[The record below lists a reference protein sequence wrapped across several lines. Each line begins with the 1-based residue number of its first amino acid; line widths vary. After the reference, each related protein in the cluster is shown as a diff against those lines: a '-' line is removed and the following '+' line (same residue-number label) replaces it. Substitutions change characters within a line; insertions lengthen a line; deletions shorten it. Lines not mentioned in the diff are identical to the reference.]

1 MTTFSQHPTMSL
13 SKRYLPF
20 IIIAA
25 VAALTVG
32 AGVMLYRAKQRAIPT
47 ARTTSMPVD
56 KTISE
61 TADKT
66 KETAAHVRGEADAPV
81 TLEEFGD
88 FQCPS
93 CATVS
98 GVISKLEQE
107 YGPRLRVVFRHFPLA
122 MHPHALEA
130 ALAAEAAGLQGRFW
144 EMHDMLY
151 QYQSVWSKAS
161 NVRPLFDA
169 YAGALH
175 LNVERFRKDS
185 NSNEVRT
192 RVILEGEDGVS
203 RGVKNTP
210 TLFVNGQVVR
220 NAFTAERLREAI
232 DAALIGHKSS
242 NNSTKG
248 GHK

>member
-1 MTTFSQHPTMSL
+1 M
-13 SKRYLPF
+13 KRYLPF

-32 AGVMLYRAKQRAIPT
+32 AGVMLYRAKQRAIST
-47 ARTTSMPVD
+47 ASTTSKPVD
-56 KTISE
+56 KTMSE
-61 TADKT
+61 TADTFEGK
-66 KETAAHVRGEADAPV
+66 AAHVRGAPDAPV
-81 TLEEFGD
+81 TLEVFGD

-93 CATVS
+93 CATIS

-122 MHPHALEA
+122 MHPHAMDA

-161 NVRPLFDA
+161 DPRRLFEA
-169 YAGALH
+169 YAGSLG
-175 LNVERFRKDS
+175 LDVDRFREDS
-185 NSNEVRT
+185 SSDEVRT
-192 RVILEGEDGVS
+192 RVITEGEDGVS

-210 TLFVNGQVVR
+210 TLFVNGQVR
-220 NAFTAERLREAI
+220 TAFTAERLRDAI
-232 DAALIGHKSS
+232 DAALIGHKTS
-242 NNSTKG
+242 
-248 GHK
+248 

>member
-1 MTTFSQHPTMSL
+1 M
-13 SKRYLPF
+13 KRYLPF

-25 VAALTVG
+25 VAAITVG
-32 AGVMLYRAKQRAIPT
+32 AGVLLYRAKQRAIPIAAAT
-47 ARTTSMPVD
+47 PKPIA
-56 KTISE
+56 KTIIE

-66 KETAAHVRGEADAPV
+66 EEKEHVRGVPDAPV
-81 TLEEFGD
+81 TLEVFGD

-93 CATVS
+93 CATIS

-122 MHPHALEA
+122 MHPHAMDA

-151 QYQSVWSKAS
+151 QYQSVWSNAS
-161 NVRPLFDA
+161 NPRLLFEM
-169 YAGALH
+169 YAKSLGLD
-175 LNVERFRKDS
+175 VERFKEDA

-192 RVILEGEDGVS
+192 RIITEGEDGVS

-210 TLFVNGQVVR
+210 TLFVNGQVR
-220 NAFTAERLREAI
+220 TAFTAERLREAI

-242 NNSTKG
+242 
-248 GHK
+248 

>member
-1 MTTFSQHPTMSL
+1 M
-13 SKRYLPF
+13 KRYLPF

-32 AGVMLYRAKQRAIPT
+32 AGVMLYRAKQHAIAT
-47 ARTTSMPVD
+47 ASITSKPVE

-61 TADKT
+61 TADTFDGK
-66 KETAAHVRGEADAPV
+66 AAHVRGAPDAPV
-81 TLEEFGD
+81 TLEVFGD

-107 YGPRLRVVFRHFPLA
+107 YGPRLRVVFRQFPLA

-151 QYQSVWSKAS
+151 QYQSIWSNAS
-161 NVRPLFDA
+161 NPRRLFEI
-169 YAGALH
+169 YAGSLG
-175 LNVERFRKDS
+175 LDVERFKEDS
-185 NSNEVRT
+185 RSDEVRT
-192 RVILEGEDGVS
+192 RIITEGEDGVS

-210 TLFVNGQVVR
+210 TLFVNGQVR
-220 NAFTAERLREAI
+220 TAFTAERLREAI

-242 NNSTKG
+242 
-248 GHK
+248 

>member
-1 MTTFSQHPTMSL
+1 
-13 SKRYLPF
+13 
-20 IIIAA
+20 
-25 VAALTVG
+25 
-32 AGVMLYRAKQRAIPT
+32 
-47 ARTTSMPVD
+47 MPVD

-107 YGPRLRVVFRHFPLA
+107 YGPRLRVVFRQFPLA

-175 LNVERFRKDS
+175 LNVERFREDS
-185 NSNEVRT
+185 NSNEVKT
-192 RVILEGEDGVS
+192 RVVLEGEDGVS

-220 NAFTAERLREAI
+220 AAFTAERLREAI
-232 DAALIGHKSS
+232 DAALIGQKSS
-242 NNSTKG
+242 NNSAKG

>member
-1 MTTFSQHPTMSL
+1 M
-13 SKRYLPF
+13 KRYLPF

-47 ARTTSMPVD
+47 ASTTSKPVD

-61 TADKT
+61 TADTFEGK
-66 KETAAHVRGEADAPV
+66 AAHVRGAPDAPV
-81 TLEEFGD
+81 TLEVFGD

-93 CATVS
+93 CAMIS

-107 YGPRLRVVFRHFPLA
+107 YGGRLRVVFRHFPLA
-122 MHPHALEA
+122 MHPHAMDA

-161 NVRPLFDA
+161 DPRRLFET
-169 YAGALH
+169 YAGSLG
-175 LNVERFRKDS
+175 LDIERFREDS
-185 NSNEVRT
+185 SSNEVRT
-192 RVILEGEDGVS
+192 RIVVEGEDGVS

-210 TLFVNGQVVR
+210 TLFVNGQEAR
-220 NAFTAERLREAI
+220 AAFTAERLHEVI

-242 NNSTKG
+242 
-248 GHK
+248 

>member
-1 MTTFSQHPTMSL
+1 
-13 SKRYLPF
+13 
-20 IIIAA
+20 
-25 VAALTVG
+25 
-32 AGVMLYRAKQRAIPT
+32 
-47 ARTTSMPVD
+47 MPVD

-107 YGPRLRVVFRHFPLA
+107 YGPRLRLVFRHFPLA

-161 NVRPLFDA
+161 DPGRLFET
-169 YAGALH
+169 YAGSLG
-175 LNVERFRKDS
+175 LDVERFREDS

-192 RVILEGEDGVS
+192 RIVVEGEDGVS

-210 TLFVNGQVVR
+210 TLFVNGQVR
-220 NAFTAERLREAI
+220 TAFTAERLREAI
-232 DAALIGHKSS
+232 EAALIGHKSS
-242 NNSTKG
+242 
-248 GHK
+248 

>member
-1 MTTFSQHPTMSL
+1 M
-13 SKRYLPF
+13 KRYLPF

-47 ARTTSMPVD
+47 ASTTSKPVD

-61 TADKT
+61 TADTFEGK
-66 KETAAHVRGEADAPV
+66 AAHVRGAPDAPV
-81 TLEEFGD
+81 TLEVFGD

-93 CATVS
+93 CAMIS

-107 YGPRLRVVFRHFPLA
+107 YGGRLRVVFRHFPLA
-122 MHPHALEA
+122 MHPHAMDA

-161 NVRPLFDA
+161 DPRRLFET
-169 YAGALH
+169 YAGSLG
-175 LNVERFRKDS
+175 LDIERFREDS
-185 NSNEVRT
+185 SSNEVRT
-192 RVILEGEDGVS
+192 RIVVEGQDGVS

-210 TLFVNGQVVR
+210 TLFVNGQEAR
-220 NAFTAERLREAI
+220 AAFTAERLREAI

-242 NNSTKG
+242 
-248 GHK
+248 

>member
-13 SKRYLPF
+13 SKRYFPF

-98 GVISKLEQE
+98 GVIGKLEQE
-107 YGPRLRVVFRHFPLA
+107 YGRRVRGVLRPCALE
-122 MHPHALEA
+122 MHPHALEH
-130 ALAAEAAGLQGRFW
+130 ALGDGGAGL
-144 EMHDMLY
+144 
-151 QYQSVWSKAS
+151 
-161 NVRPLFDA
+161 P
-169 YAGALH
+169 
-175 LNVERFRKDS
+175 
-185 NSNEVRT
+185 
-192 RVILEGEDGVS
+192 
-203 RGVKNTP
+203 
-210 TLFVNGQVVR
+210 
-220 NAFTAERLREAI
+220 
-232 DAALIGHKSS
+232 
-242 NNSTKG
+242 
-248 GHK
+248 

>member
-1 MTTFSQHPTMSL
+1 M
-13 SKRYLPF
+13 KRYFPF
-20 IIIAA
+20 ILIAA
-25 VAALTVG
+25 VAMLTVG
-32 AGVMLYRAKQRAIPT
+32 SGAMLYRAKQRSVAAAGATGSGTSAITPQ
-47 ARTTSMPVD
+47 
-56 KTISE
+56 
-61 TADKT
+61 
-66 KETAAHVRGEADAPV
+66 HVRGASGAPV

-210 TLFVNGQVVR
+210 ALFVNGQVVR

>member
-1 MTTFSQHPTMSL
+1 M
-13 SKRYLPF
+13 KRYLPF

-47 ARTTSMPVD
+47 ASTTSKPVD

-61 TADKT
+61 TADTFEGK
-66 KETAAHVRGEADAPV
+66 AAHVRGAPDAPV
-81 TLEEFGD
+81 TLEVFGD

-122 MHPHALEA
+122 MHPHAMDA

-151 QYQSVWSKAS
+151 QYQPVWSQAS
-161 NVRPLFDA
+161 DPRRLFEA
-169 YAGALH
+169 YAGSLG
-175 LNVERFRKDS
+175 LDVERFKEDS
-185 NSNEVRT
+185 SSDEVRT
-192 RVILEGEDGVS
+192 RIITEGEDGVS

-210 TLFVNGQVVR
+210 TLFVNGQVR
-220 NAFTAERLREAI
+220 TAFTAERLRNAI

-242 NNSTKG
+242 
-248 GHK
+248 

>member
-1 MTTFSQHPTMSL
+1 M
-13 SKRYLPF
+13 KRYLPF

-32 AGVMLYRAKQRAIPT
+32 AGAMLYRAKQRAIPT
-47 ARTTSMPVD
+47 ASTTSTRVD

-61 TADKT
+61 TADTFEGK
-66 KETAAHVRGEADAPV
+66 AAHVRGAPDAPV
-81 TLEEFGD
+81 TLEVFGD

-93 CATVS
+93 CAMIS

-122 MHPHALEA
+122 MHPHAMDA
-130 ALAAEAAGLQGRFW
+130 AQAAEAAGLQGRFW

-161 NVRPLFDA
+161 DPGRLFET
-169 YAGALH
+169 YAASLGLD
-175 LNVERFRKDS
+175 VERFREDS
-185 NSNEVRT
+185 KSNEVRT
-192 RVILEGEDGVS
+192 RIVVEGEDGDS

-210 TLFVNGQVVR
+210 TLFVNGQEAR
-220 NAFTAERLREAI
+220 AAFTAERLREAI

-242 NNSTKG
+242 
-248 GHK
+248 